1 MDFHYTPEQETFRTE
16 VRGWLE
22 KNLSPDLCVEDPR
35 DERIAPDR
43 ETFERRREWQRTM
56 YKAGWVGIA
65 WPKQHGGRGAGLME
79 QVIFDEEYTLA
90 KAPVLPGYSGLAL
103 CGPTLAQWGTE
114 EQKKRFLPRILKGDD
129 IWCQGYS
136 EPGAGSDLAG
146 LQTRAVEDGDVFVV
160 NGQKVWT

>member
-1 MDFHYTPEQETFRTE
+1 MDFQYTPEQETFRAE

-90 KAPVLPGYSGLAL
+90 KAPVPPRLLRSGALRSNVGAMGNGGTKASGSCPAYSMGMTFGAKDIPNPVQ
-103 CGPTLAQWGTE
+103 GPTSQDCKPAQS
-114 EQKKRFLPRILKGDD
+114 RMAMSL
-129 IWCQGYS
+129 S
-136 EPGAGSDLAG
+136 
-146 LQTRAVEDGDVFVV
+146 
-160 NGQKVWT
+160 